1 MGRQST
7 EYNYLTWDRK
17 AHTKC
22 STKDILQANP
32 CKTFSR
38 KFCILDYTFLEY
50 REAEKEGKVN
60 LEASDFEQEWGSGYR
75 SDAISDFKKGYEWA
89 IDEGYC
95 GLVKVV
101 IKEDDQGLDRPEYWV
116 WSIVGGQKDLPT
128 KFPTNQQLGHY

>member
-22 STKDILQANP
+22 STKDILQAKP
-32 CKTFSR
+32 CKTFLRES
-38 KFCILDYTFLEY
+38 CILDYDKYFEY
-50 REAEKEGKVN
+50 KKEGKVN

-75 SDAISDFKKGYEWA
+75 SAAISDFKKGYEWA

-95 GLVKVV
+95 GLVKVIV
-101 IKEDDQGLDRPEYWV
+101 KEDDQALDRPEYYV

>member
-22 STKDILQANP
+22 STKDILQAKP
-32 CKTFSR
+32 CKTFLRES
-38 KFCILDYTFLEY
+38 CILDYDKYFEY
-50 REAEKEGKVN
+50 KKEGKVN

-95 GLVKVV
+95 GLVKVIV
-101 IKEDDQGLDRPEYWV
+101 KEDDQALDRPEYYV

-128 KFPTNQQLGHY
+128 KFPTNKEIGHY

>member
-22 STKDILQANP
+22 STKDILQAKP
-32 CKTFSR
+32 CKTFLRES
-38 KFCILDYTFLEY
+38 CIFDYDKYFEY
-50 REAEKEGKVN
+50 KKEGKVN
-60 LEASDFEQEWGSGYR
+60 LEASDFEQDWGSGYR

-95 GLVKVV
+95 GLVKVIV
-101 IKEDDQGLDRPEYWV
+101 KEDDQALDRPEYYV

>member
-1 MGRQST
+1 MGRQLT

-22 STKDILQANP
+22 STKDILQAKP
-32 CKTFSR
+32 CKTFLRES
-38 KFCILDYTFLEY
+38 CILDYDKYFEY
-50 REAEKEGKVN
+50 KKEGKVN

-95 GLVKVV
+95 GLVKVIV
-101 IKEDDQGLDRPEYWV
+101 KEDDQALDRPEYYV

-128 KFPTNQQLGHY
+128 KFPTNKEIGHY

>member
-1 MGRQST
+1 MGRQLT

-22 STKDILQANP
+22 STKDILQAKP
-32 CKTFSR
+32 CKTFLRES
-38 KFCILDYTFLEY
+38 CILDYDKYFEY
-50 REAEKEGKVN
+50 KKEGKVN

-95 GLVKVV
+95 GLVKVIV
-101 IKEDDQGLDRPEYWV
+101 KEDDQALDRPEYWV

-128 KFPTNQQLGHY
+128 KFPTNKEIGHY

>member
-22 STKDILQANP
+22 STKDILQAKP
-32 CKTFSR
+32 CKTFLRES
-38 KFCILDYTFLEY
+38 CILDYDKYFEY
-50 REAEKEGKVN
+50 KKEGKVN

-95 GLVKVV
+95 GLVKVIV
-101 IKEDDQGLDRPEYWV
+101 KEDDQALDRPEYYV
-116 WSIVGGQKDLPT
+116 WSIVGGQKDIPT